1 MTALDTQTVGQS
13 LTLQC
18 EVTTVRGIASSVDI
32 VWSSGSVELERI
44 DNVDADTVG
53 NSQVYTGFF
62 NISILNTTDNN
73 RVIECEAVIDVHPTV
88 IGNDSIMLDVI
99 GKC

>member
-1 MTALDTQTVGQS
+1 MTALGNQTVGQS

-18 EVTTVRGIASSVDI
+18 EVTAVRGISSRVDI
-32 VWSSGSVELERI
+32 VWSSGGMEIERM
-44 DNVDADTVG
+44 DNVNAATVG
-53 NSQVYTGFF
+53 NLSVYRGFF

-73 RVIECEAVIDVHPTV
+73 RVIECEAVINVNPTV